1 MCRCLTRKKL
11 YCLLLVKIVAN
22 PKWFNC
28 SLNISLSYKF
38 IDRLRKYDM
47 LKQHNI
53 PSQYLSFEA
62 YEYAVSSEIYY
73 LDIFATNDSETWGEL
88 FLHPFH
94 TWRTFPFVSMN
105 SIFKEDFCFNLV
117 FISVLSLWT
126 ALKLL
131 QCVYC

>member
-1 MCRCLTRKKL
+1 M
-11 YCLLLVKIVAN
+11 LVKIVAN
-22 PKWFNC
+22 PKWFNY
-28 SLNISLSYKF
+28 SLNTSHSYKF

-62 YEYAVSSEIYY
+62 YENAVLSEIYY

-88 FLHPFH
+88 FLHSFH

-105 SIFKEDFCFNLV
+105 SNFKEDFYFNLV

-131 QCVYC
+131 QCVYW